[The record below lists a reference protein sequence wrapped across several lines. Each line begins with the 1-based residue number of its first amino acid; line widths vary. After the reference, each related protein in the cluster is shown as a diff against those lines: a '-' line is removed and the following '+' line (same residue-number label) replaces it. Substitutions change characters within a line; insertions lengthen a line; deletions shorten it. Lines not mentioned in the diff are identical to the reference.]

1 MTIIQNGY
9 TDELATVAAEL
20 SRSTVQVCDAFGA
33 DKPGRI
39 GNGSGV
45 IWRSGLIITNAHVI
59 HGSRATVKLS
69 DGRVLDAVCISRDPK
84 RDLAAL
90 KVEVSDLPA
99 AIIGDSATLRVGELV
114 LAIGNPNGI
123 KSALTTGIIHAIKLK
138 DASRSQWV
146 MADVRL
152 APGNSGGPLSDA
164 RGRVIGINT
173 MIADGLAL
181 AVPSNVV
188 ERFLHGSE
196 RPYLGVSVQPV
207 FIPQADQRIFGLLLV
222 EVLSGSPASK
232 AGLLIGDVLIG
243 ASGQFFSGL
252 NHLINVL
259 YNAAAGGLLTLDI
272 IRGGKQIAV
281 EMRPHRENAVEAA

>member
-1 MTIIQNGY
+1 MTMIQKES
-9 TDELATVAAEL
+9 TDELAPVAAEL
-20 SRSTVQVCDAFGA
+20 SRSTVQVCN
-33 DKPGRI
+33 RRYSS
-39 GNGSGV
+39 GSGV
-45 IWRSGLIITNAHVI
+45 IWRSDLIITNAHVI

-69 DGRVLDAVCISRDPK
+69 DGRVLDAVCTNRDPK

-123 KSALTTGIIHAIKLK
+123 KSALTTGIVHAIKPK
-138 DASRSQWV
+138 DASSSQWV

-181 AVPSNVV
+181 AIPSNVV
-188 ERFLHGSE
+188 EHFLRGGE

-207 FIPQADQRIFGLLLV
+207 FVPQASQRIFGLLLV
-222 EVLSGSPASK
+222 EVLSGSPASQ
-232 AGLLIGDVLIG
+232 AGLLIGDVLVG

-252 NHLINVL
+252 NHLTDVL
-259 YNAAAGGLLTLDI
+259 YNAAVGGLLTLDV
-272 IRGGKQIAV
+272 IRGGKHIIV
-281 EMRPHRENAVEAA
+281 EMRPDSENAVEAA